1 VWRRDSDDGFVAAK
15 SNDPMWV
22 CAMEKIDGAIDGV
35 QKTAEKA
42 LKLGSWHMADS
53 AAAVKA
59 AAAELGV
66 DVSKCKNRDEYSEVL
81 VNAGWT
87 YFDYF
92 IRKQEE
98 KCGRR
103 ERGGR
108 IELEESRS
116 QCRGSLES

>member
-1 VWRRDSDDGFVAAK
+1 
-15 SNDPMWV
+15 
-22 CAMEKIDGAIDGV
+22 MEKIDGAIDGV

-103 ERGGR
+103 ERCGR